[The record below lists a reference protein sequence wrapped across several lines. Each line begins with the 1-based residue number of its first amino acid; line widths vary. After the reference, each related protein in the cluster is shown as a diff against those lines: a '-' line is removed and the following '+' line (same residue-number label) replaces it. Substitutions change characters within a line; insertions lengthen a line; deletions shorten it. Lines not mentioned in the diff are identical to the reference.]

1 VTITQ
6 DNTSQLFYL
15 RVILPATKMSI
26 CTGVV
31 VQGKSQVRSFNGKR
45 ENVEVSVAGQGKDKK
60 MEMWVVK
67 LQVIL
72 FY

>member
-1 VTITQ
+1 
-6 DNTSQLFYL
+6 
-15 RVILPATKMSI
+15 MSI

-31 VQGKSQVRSFNGKR
+31 IQGKSQVRSFNGKR